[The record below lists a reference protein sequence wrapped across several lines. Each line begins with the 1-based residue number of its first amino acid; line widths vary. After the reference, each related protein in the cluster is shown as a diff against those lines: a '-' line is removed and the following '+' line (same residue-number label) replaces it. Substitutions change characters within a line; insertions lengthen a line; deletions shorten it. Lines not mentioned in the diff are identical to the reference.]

1 MYVRVA
7 MYVCV
12 VLCVY
17 VYGRLYYVCMYE
29 VLWCT
34 RRKKLKP
41 KRKNKAS
48 ASQLRLA
55 LTIRLLIT

>member
-1 MYVRVA
+1 VWW
-7 MYVCV
+7 
-12 VLCVY
+12 LCVY

-34 RRKKLKP
+34 RMSGLGIKE
-41 KRKNKAS
+41 KNKAS

-55 LTIRLLIT
+55 LTIGLLIT